1 MKIGRIISVLVIF
14 IALSFIVLA
23 ILLWNGIIHFNNPP
37 SGSVIGVD
45 VSSYQGDIDWEMLSS
60 QDISFAFIKATEGS
74 SFVDPYF
81 ENNWEN
87 AADTDLRIGAYH
99 FFSFESAGETQ
110 ADLFCSTVTPV
121 DNMLPPVIDVEFYGR
136 FESEKDLNISEVKH
150 ELRILVDLI
159 SDKYGMKPI
168 IYASDESYEAIV
180 KNDFDDCDLWFRSV
194 YFSIPNEIEAV
205 FWQFSNRHRL
215 DGYSGEEVYI
225 DMNVFCGR
233 GEDFENY
240 PN

>member
-1 MKIGRIISVLVIF
+1 MKTRRVVTVLVVFLAI
-14 IALSFIVLA
+14 SFIVFAFLF
-23 ILLWNGIIHFNNPP
+23 WNGIIHFNNPP

-45 VSSYQGDIDWEMLSS
+45 VSSYQGDIDWEILSS

-74 SFVDPYF
+74 SYVDPYF

-99 FFSFESAGETQ
+99 FFSFESSGETQ

-159 SDKYGMKPI
+159 SDKYGMNPI

-233 GEDFENY
+233 SEDFENY

>member
-1 MKIGRIISVLVIF
+1 MKTRRVITVLVVFLAI
-14 IALSFIVLA
+14 SFIVFAFLF
-23 ILLWNGIIHFNNPP
+23 WNGIIHFNNPP
-37 SGSVIGVD
+37 FGSVIGVD
-45 VSSYQGDIDWEMLSS
+45 VSSYQGDIDWEILSS

-74 SFVDPYF
+74 SYVDPYF

-99 FFSFESAGETQ
+99 FFSFESSGETQ

-136 FESEKDLNISEVKH
+136 FESEKDLNISGVKH
-150 ELRILVDLI
+150 ELRIMVDLI

-225 DMNVFCGR
+225 DMNVFC
-233 GEDFENY
+233 
-240 PN
+240 

>member
-23 ILLWNGIIHFNNPP
+23 FLLWNGIIHFNNPP

-45 VSSYQGDIDWEMLSS
+45 VSSYQGDIDWEILSS

-74 SFVDPYF
+74 SYVDPYF

-99 FFSFESAGETQ
+99 FFSFESSGETQ

-136 FESEKDLNISEVKH
+136 FESEKALNISEVKH
-150 ELRILVDLI
+150 ELRIMVDLI

-233 GEDFENY
+233 SEDFENY

>member
-14 IALSFIVLA
+14 IAISFIVFA
-23 ILLWNGIIHFNNPP
+23 ILFWNGIIHFNNPP

-81 ENNWEN
+81 EKNWEN
-87 AADTDLRIGAYH
+87 AANTDLRIGAYH
-99 FFSFESAGETQ
+99 FFSFESSGETQ

-233 GEDFENY
+233 SEDFENY

>member
-23 ILLWNGIIHFNNPP
+23 FLLWNGIIHFNNPP

-45 VSSYQGDIDWEMLSS
+45 VSSYQGDIDWEILSS

-74 SFVDPYF
+74 SYVDPYF

-99 FFSFESAGETQ
+99 FFSFESSGETQ

-159 SDKYGMKPI
+159 SDKYGMNPI

-233 GEDFENY
+233 SEDFENY